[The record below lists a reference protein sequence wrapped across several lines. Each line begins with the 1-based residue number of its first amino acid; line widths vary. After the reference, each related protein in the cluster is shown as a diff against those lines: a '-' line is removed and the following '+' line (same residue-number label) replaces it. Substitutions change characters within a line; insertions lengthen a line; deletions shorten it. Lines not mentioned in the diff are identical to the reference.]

1 MRKQKSMIPGHV
13 PRVLTYSGSPYRTL
27 EEFFLKHRPPE
38 QAFLINA
45 ARNSTIVGEK
55 GTRLTF
61 PAHSLSTT
69 TGQRIDGQIQVRLT
83 EISTPVEHLL
93 AARPTA
99 SEDRVVDAIS
109 QVQFNIFKDGA
120 PLQLNEPV
128 MMEIPVSPHNAHPPG
143 NAKLFARSL
152 PTVRSVKSN
161 TFLDW
166 RLVKTPVEVRKV
178 GDRRYLGFPVQRCS
192 WYQCGH
198 FFARK
203 DAKVMVTAKIIANAD
218 SFESQEAFLWLDN
231 SSVITKLYPSD
242 RHFSGLN
249 IPRRASGHVIAYGM
263 SKGQLHFGAAR
274 LKKAADKLLN
284 VYMRPMAEAEIIE
297 AIQHL

>member
-13 PRVLTYSGSPYRTL
+13 PRVLTYSGSPYRIL

-38 QAFLINA
+38 QVFLINA

-83 EISTPVEHLL
+83 EISNPIDHLL

-99 SEDRVVDAIS
+99 SEDRVVDAVR
-109 QVQFNIFKDGA
+109 QVQFKIFKDGA
-120 PLQLNEPV
+120 PLQLSEPV
-128 MMEIPVSPHNAHPPG
+128 MMEIPVSSQSPHPPG
-143 NAKLFARSL
+143 SAKLFAPSL
-152 PTVRSVKSN
+152 ATVRSVKSR

-166 RLVKTPVEVRKV
+166 RPLKIPVDVRKV
-178 GDRRYLGFPVQRCS
+178 GDQRYFGFPVQRCS

-198 FFARK
+198 FFARR
-203 DAKVMVTAKIIANAD
+203 DARVMVTAKIIANTD
-218 SFESQEAFLWLDN
+218 SFESQEAFLWLDD
-231 SSVITKLYPSD
+231 SSVITKLYSSG

-249 IPRRASGHVIAYGM
+249 IPKRASGHVIAYGM
-263 SKGQLHFGAAR
+263 SKGQLYFGAAR

-297 AIQHL
+297 AIYHL

>member
-1 MRKQKSMIPGHV
+1 MIPGHV

-38 QAFLINA
+38 QIFLINA

-83 EISTPVEHLL
+83 EISGRLEHLL

-99 SEDRVVDAIS
+99 SEDRVVDAVS
-109 QVQFNIFKDGA
+109 QVQFNIFKDGS
-120 PLQLNEPV
+120 PLQLSEPV
-128 MMEIPVSPHNAHPPG
+128 MMEIPVSPHSQHPPG
-143 NAKLFARSL
+143 NVKLFARSL
-152 PTVRSVKSN
+152 PTVRSVQSN
-161 TFLDW
+161 AFLDW
-166 RLVKTPVEVRKV
+166 RPVKTPVEVRKM
-178 GDRRYLGFPVQRCS
+178 GDRRYFGFPVQRCS

-203 DAKVMVTAKIIANAD
+203 DAKVMVTAKIIANTD
-218 SFESQEAFLWLDN
+218 SFESQEAFLWLDDSN
-231 SSVITKLYPSD
+231 VITKLYPSD

-274 LKKAADKLLN
+274 LKKAADKLLH
-284 VYMRPMAEAEIIE
+284 VYMQPMAEAKIIE